1 MFKKVFP
8 LLLLGL
14 MSVKLQAQNTLAGQ
28 THQKLQGFGLHGG
41 LILLENPLVFYPFV
55 NVSYSKTVLG
65 TGRHQLAV
73 QPQLS
78 IVFLPGIEN
87 KFLFSVSAGYKYVS
101 KKRFEAGI
109 YAGVNYQLRR
119 LAYDRYSYQNGALKN
134 KGRNLHQLGPVAGF
148 NLGYKIIKKENY
160 SLSPVVNIS
169 FIKLNKNYTPDFL
182 AGYKPAVSFGFNL
195 NK

>member
-1 MFKKVFP
+1 MFQKMF
-8 LLLLGL
+8 LSFFLAFISLGL
-14 MSVKLQAQNTLAGQ
+14 KAQVTGLENRH
-28 THQKLQGFGLHGG
+28 HQPQSFGLHGG
-41 LILLENPLVFYPFV
+41 LILLENPFVLYPFV
-55 NVSYSKTVLG
+55 NVSYSKTILG

-87 KFLFSVSAGYKYVS
+87 KFLFSVSAAYKYVS

-119 LAYDRYSYQNGALKN
+119 LAYDRYSYENGELKN
-134 KGRNLHQLGPVAGF
+134 KGRNLHQFGPVVGF
-148 NLGYKIIKKENY
+148 NIGYKIIKKENF
-160 SLSPVVNIS
+160 SLSPVLNIS